1 MKNIEA
7 IVEQLKKIMVK
18 RRTSDDFTFKKVE
31 KNILKVQIDKVNKA
45 IKYLESKSITGMINL
60 IGDAS
65 VWVAEQI
72 GFKKAEHRGKNE
84 PRWKLKIEGDIKRLI
99 QEVNFMEW
107 ESMGELGLKKNA
119 N

>member
-45 IKYLESKSITGMINL
+45 I
-60 IGDAS
+60 
-65 VWVAEQI
+65 
-72 GFKKAEHRGKNE
+72 
-84 PRWKLKIEGDIKRLI
+84 
-99 QEVNFMEW
+99 
-107 ESMGELGLKKNA
+107 
-119 N
+119 